1 MHDKNIQHHIMIFG
15 TMSAGKSTFINALI
29 GSELL
34 PVGNEA
40 TTSVHTVI
48 EHDDRKKLPHAICY
62 ANASIRTAQSQKI
75 NSEIIRKWSNDPEIE
90 QIHIKTRFMG
100 TRGTTRNWTLHDTPG
115 PNNSQASLHSERA
128 FQALNN
134 ISCDTL
140 CYLLNATQIG
150 IQDDQHLLKKIQKIL
165 ADRPKTRIIF
175 ILNKIDCL
183 NPEQGEDITGFLQ
196 QTKHYLEQNGF
207 HDHLVIPVM
216 GYLALTAKKQLRGEP
231 LSFKERLFL
240 RFNIEHPPEPINND
254 SELFYSR
261 KKNKKYIF
269 HANLNKFQPLTNL
282 KNEIS
287 ILKKLLAISG
297 ITIVEEI
304 FHHHY

>member
-1 MHDKNIQHHIMIFG
+1 MHDKKTQHHIMIFG
-15 TMSAGKSTFINALI
+15 TMSAGKSTFVNALI

-40 TTSVHTVI
+40 TTAVHTII
-48 EHDDRKKLPHAICY
+48 EHDDRKKLPRAIFY
-62 ANASIRTAQSQKI
+62 TNASIRTTQSQKI

-90 QIHIKTRFMG
+90 QIHIKTRFIG

-115 PNNSQASLHSERA
+115 PNNSQTRLHSERA
-128 FQALNN
+128 FQALAN
-134 ISCDTL
+134 IPCDTL
-140 CYLLNATQIG
+140 CYLLNATQLG
-150 IQDDQHLLKKIQKIL
+150 IHDDQHLLQKL
-165 ADRPKTRIIF
+165 QKMLVDRPKTRIIF

-183 NPEQGEDITGFLQ
+183 NPEQGEDIPGFLQ
-196 QTKHYLEQNGF
+196 QTKNYLEQNGF
-207 HDHLVIPVM
+207 HNPLVIPVM

-240 RFNIEHPPEPINND
+240 RCNIEYPPEPINNGV
-254 SELFYSR
+254 ELFHSR
-261 KKNKKYIF
+261 QKNKKYIF
-269 HANLNKFQPLTNL
+269 YANLNKFQPLTNL